1 MYHREGRNLALFF
14 FFLYNEEAE
23 RRIMKKIFALTI
35 MFIVA
40 AMMVGCEDETMK
52 PKEIQRG
59 TLTENIEVEEI
70 EVEEIVTK

>member
-1 MYHREGRNLALFF
+1 
-14 FFLYNEEAE
+14 
-23 RRIMKKIFALTI
+23 MKKIFALTI

-40 AMMVGCEDETMK
+40 AMMVGCEDETTK

-70 EVEEIVTK
+70 EVEEIEVEKIVTNDNVTY